1 MLMNTYNNKKM
12 PFSGVATAIATPF
25 SRGEVD
31 LITMR
36 ELCEWQCAMGVD
48 AICVSGTTGEAAT
61 LTRSERRSIVASAK
75 EILSDKI
82 PLIVGCG
89 SSDTSVA
96 CSYCRE
102 AVMLGADALLV
113 ITPYCN
119 KGTKSGIIEHF
130 KAVADAADGRDVILY
145 NVPSRTG
152 VDLSLEQYEELAK
165 IENVCAVKEA
175 AVNMTRIT
183 RLCKDGILTVYSGND
198 DMILPVISAGGMGVV
213 SVLSNLVPAEVASMT
228 RLAIDGDFKSAR
240 EIAHRYAYLV
250 ELLFAETNPAPL
262 KYAMSQMGLCSGEMR
277 LPMGEISDSLKQK
290 ISSEMKKLD
299 LVAR

>member
-1 MLMNTYNNKKM
+1 MNTYNNKKM
-12 PFSGVATAIATPF
+12 PFFGVATAIATPF

-31 LITMR
+31 LITLR
-36 ELCEWQCAMGVD
+36 ELCEWQCNMKID
-48 AICVSGTTGEAAT
+48 AVCVSGTTGEAAT
-61 LTRSERRSIVASAK
+61 LTRSERRSIVAATK
-75 EILSDKI
+75 EILSDKV

-130 KAVADAADGRDVILY
+130 KAVAEAANGHDVILY

-165 IENVCAVKEA
+165 IENICAVKEA
-175 AVNMTRIT
+175 AANMTRIT
-183 RLCKDGILTVYSGND
+183 RLCGEGILTVYSGND
-198 DMILPVISAGGMGVV
+198 DMILPTASVGGKGVV
-213 SVLSNLVPAEVASMT
+213 SVLSNLVPAEVKAMT
-228 RLAIDGDFKSAR
+228 HAAIEGDFAEAR
-240 EIAHRYAYLV
+240 EIAHRYAHLA
-250 ELLFAETNPAPL
+250 ELLFVETNPAPL

-277 LPMGEISDSLKQK
+277 LPMGEICDSLKQK
-290 ISSEMKKLD
+290 ITAEMKKLD
-299 LVAR
+299 LI